1 MASTPWSRISAFR
14 SSAALLPLLG
24 PLVVLSDPGHVGA
37 AIHGHPA
44 QDLGGGELLGLAP
57 DLPDALI
64 GVARVGDGGLDEPG
78 HALPNGLDD
87 LGRALAEVDV
97 DGIEEHPPDVV
108 LVLVPGTV
116 AHPHRPRVTPA
127 RQVVEGG
134 LGEVLAS
141 VDAVHDLQ
149 VEVGASPGHRLEDE
163 REVLERL
170 PVEPDPVQR
179 AQHERGVTDPG
190 VAIVPV
196 PGAPGGLGQRGGGG
210 RHDGA
215 TGGVAQTLERQCA
228 ALHVHAPRVVGKRAV
243 GEPVPPVADGGRELL
258 LRLVQVGGLAAGPR
272 QRDKCALALV
282 QGRAPVTPGARRPE
296 AEGRRDGELR
306 VTGRRAA
313 RHDLVAVPLVFP
325 RAGLGPVLEHG
336 HGVDHHFDVALDA
349 RGEPQEGARGGGIAG
364 GTPVVGTPGSVGHG
378 LHHQQVLHEEPPARG
393 VPGRLEHHGPG
404 DVAPLVRHVR
414 VHGGEPEVAGGAV
427 QDGAEDTGRVRPGK
441 AQPLDRAVRGD
452 QTVVLAVRKEP
463 VISDGR
469 EAFGHTH
476 FSVVGHIWMLRIF
489 TVACITLWD
498 DWARQREQAPPGD
511 HQVTRRVT
519 IG

>member
-1 MASTPWSRISAFR
+1 MLR
-14 SSAALLPLLG
+14 
-24 PLVVLSDPGHVGA
+24 
-37 AIHGHPA
+37 
-44 QDLGGGELLGLAP
+44 LAP

-78 HALPNGLDD
+78 HTLPDGLHDLRRALP
-87 LGRALAEVDV
+87 EVDV

-108 LVLVPGTV
+108 LVLVPGAV
-116 AHPHRPRVTPA
+116 SHPHRPRVTPA

-149 VEVGASPGHRLEDE
+149 VEVAASPGHRLEHE

-196 PGAPGGLGQRGGGG
+196 PGATGSLGKRGGGG

-228 ALHVHAPRVVGKRAV
+228 ALHVTAPRVVGERAV
-243 GEPVPPVADGGRELL
+243 GEPIPPVADGGRELRL
-258 LRLVQVGGLAAGPR
+258 CLVQVGGLAAGPR
-272 QRDKCALALV
+272 QRDECALTLV
-282 QGRAPVTPGARRPE
+282 QRRAPVAPGARRPE
-296 AEGRRDGELR
+296 AEGRRHGELR
-306 VTGRRAA
+306 VTGRRPA
-313 RHDLVAVPLVFP
+313 RHDLVAVPFVVP

-349 RGEPQEGARGGGIAG
+349 RGQPQEGARGGGISG
-364 GTPVVGTPGSVGHG
+364 GTPIIGAPGPVRHG

-393 VPGRLEHHGPG
+393 VPRRLEHHGPG
-404 DVAPLVRHVR
+404 YVAPLVRHVG
-414 VHGGEPEVAGGAV
+414 VHGSEPEVAGGAV

-441 AQPLDRAVRGD
+441 AQPLDRAVRGHEA
-452 QTVVLAVRKEP
+452 VVLAVREEP
-463 VISDGR
+463 VVSDGR
-469 EAFGHTH
+469 KALGQTY
-476 FSVVGHIWMLRIF
+476 FSVVGHI
-489 TVACITLWD
+489 
-498 DWARQREQAPPGD
+498 
-511 HQVTRRVT
+511 
-519 IG
+519 